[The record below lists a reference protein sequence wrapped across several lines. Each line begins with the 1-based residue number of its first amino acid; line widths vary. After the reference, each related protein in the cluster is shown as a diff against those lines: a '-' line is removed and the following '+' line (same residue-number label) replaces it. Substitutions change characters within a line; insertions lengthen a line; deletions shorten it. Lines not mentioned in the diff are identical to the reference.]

1 MVPAAAIVLVLMCL
15 APGGALR
22 EDLVPQQRMAP
33 VAALS
38 AADGCAAF
46 ALASGPYL
54 CGLPSQSRSVDAT
67 VDRRPTLRMVAGRSR
82 LPVAVPVGRLQLRN
96 GAMVR
101 GRTGP
106 LYMTEKEKTEKTPE
120 EIADL
125 NEKLWAAAEAG
136 DAELIRQL
144 VEEGADVN
152 SAPFVPDEEEEDDDD
167 SAYTTVTST
176 TELSQEQS
184 SQSQPEATVAAHG
197 TVEKPKA
204 CLPPECSKL
213 LLRHLEIECMIC
225 LRAQKRANLCVCG
238 GILCLCAGGD
248 T

>member
-22 EDLVPQQRMAP
+22 EDSVPQQRMAP
-33 VAALS
+33 VAAHS
-38 AADGCAAF
+38 SADGCAAF
-46 ALASGPYL
+46 ALTSGARL
-54 CGLPSQSRSVDAT
+54 CGSSQSRSAAAVY
-67 VDRRPTLRMVAGRSR
+67 RRPTQRMVSGRSL
-82 LPVAVPVGRLQLRN
+82 LPVAFHVGRLQLRR

-136 DAELIRQL
+136 NAELIRQL

-152 SAPFVPDEEEEDDDD
+152 SAPFVADEEDDDD
-167 SAYTTVTST
+167 EDSSYTTATST
-176 TELSQEQS
+176 TEISQE
-184 SQSQPEATVAAHG
+184 QSQPEATVASDG
-197 TVEKPKA
+197 TVEKPTA
-204 CLPPECSKL
+204 CFPSECSQL
-213 LLRHLEIECMIC
+213 CCGTVDGVCVYVC
-225 LRAQKRANLCVCG
+225 LRVTVTR
-238 GILCLCAGGD
+238 
-248 T
+248 